1 MPKSLPWLA
10 ALGLG
15 IGLAITPIVSGQAA
29 PAQSMLP
36 GLESA
41 SDADV
46 SPMHCRG
53 VSPLPPP
60 LGEAGVWR
68 LPQAR
73 ARMPPLPASRR

>member
-1 MPKSLPWLA
+1 MQKSLPWLA

-15 IGLAITPIVSGQAA
+15 IGLAITPLVSGQAA
-29 PAQSMLP
+29 AQSMLP

-46 SPMHCRG
+46 SPMQCRG

-60 LGEAGVWR
+60 LCEAGGWR

-73 ARMPPLPASRR
+73 ARMPPLLASRR